1 MSEIKTIKIFNIDDC
16 VKMTG
21 GKCKGCEG
29 IIVNVMKLFCLV
41 RLTKDKKGNPTFS
54 EKPNKCKR
62 DHITIITPPALE
74 MPTNEDL
81 KVVDDLDPGSKL
93 LDYID
98 KKIIGESNITTDIVE
113 EVKPATMIDEHG
125 VKSKL
130 PTVDDAINLREEN
143 RFLKLQVES
152 LISWQRHASGEC
164 AGLKKEVEDLKKQMD
179 SEAVKFKKEE
189 LIDLINNM

>member
-1 MSEIKTIKIFNIDDC
+1 MSEIKTIKVFNIDDS

-29 IIVNVMKLFCLV
+29 VIVNVMKQFCLV

-98 KKIIGESNITTDIVE
+98 KKIIGESNLTTEIVE
-113 EVKPATMIDEHG
+113 EEPKQNATLIDENG
-125 VKSKL
+125 IKSQL
-130 PTVDDAINLREEN
+130 PTIDDAINLR
-143 RFLKLQVES
+143 
-152 LISWQRHASGEC
+152 
-164 AGLKKEVEDLKKQMD
+164 
-179 SEAVKFKKEE
+179 
-189 LIDLINNM
+189 